1 MNEENTEHPEERNEK
16 ENLKNENEFLKMKMM
31 LESGARFGSMSE
43 EGLAPETENQ
53 FLKYIMAFEKQ
64 AQERKMIKVFD
75 KIERPTHFKP
85 VDEISDD
92 NIGNAWKTLDEYLK
106 KYGIELVFLSPK
118 VTARELYR
126 FTVEELFD
134 HEMNDMDLPGMIST
148 FTYDD
153 FHSDHEYENKRTSV
167 DDVIGH
173 IFEKEPF
180 RWMHHFRNENLR
192 LNEHF
197 PLTEDEFKN
206 LVNRFKEAYVDMKL
220 EPLNQEE
227 DTLCIFEK
235 ENCQVKGP
243 YKLTLKLPLE
253 EIIVEGNWTVEYEL
267 DGEFGYWYI
276 INVQVEGI
284 NF

>member
-1 MNEENTEHPEERNEK
+1 MKEENIEDPEERDEK

-43 EGLAPETENQ
+43 KKLAPDIENQ
-53 FLKYIMAFEKQ
+53 FLNYIMAFEKQ

-75 KIERPTHFKP
+75 KIKRPTHFKP

-92 NIGNAWKTLDEYLK
+92 NIDNAWKMLDEYLN
-106 KYGIELVFLSPK
+106 KYGIDLGFLSPK

-126 FTVEELFD
+126 FTFEELFD
-134 HEMNDMDLPGMIST
+134 YEMDDMDVPGMMSC

-153 FHSDHEYENKRTSV
+153 FYPDQEYENKRTSV
-167 DDVIGH
+167 DDVIEH

-180 RWMHHFRNENLR
+180 KWMHHFRNENLR
-192 LNEHF
+192 LNKHF
-197 PLTEDEFKN
+197 PLTQDKFKN
-206 LVNRFKEAYVDMKL
+206 LVNRFKEAYLDMKL
-220 EPLNQEE
+220 EPINQEE
-227 DTLCIFEK
+227 DTLCVFEK

-243 YKLTLKLPLE
+243 FKLTLKLPLE
-253 EIIVEGNWTVEYEL
+253 EIIIEGNWTVKFEL
-267 DGEFGYWYI
+267 DEKFGYWYI
-276 INVQVEGI
+276 INVQIEGI